1 MHKYNTSLNH
11 LFGCLSTGRKHWT
24 PKQYVDQVAVW
35 AFEDSSV
42 GRASRIDMERVLR
55 RL

>member
-1 MHKYNTSLNH
+1 MLNL
-11 LFGCLSTGRKHWT
+11 LFGCLSAGRKHWT

-35 AFEDSSV
+35 VFEGSSV
-42 GRASRIDMERVLR
+42 GRASRIDMERVLK